1 MVYGIYI
8 MHSVEF
14 YDFVEYVQILLILYS
29 IVQNLSRIVVKKFNR
44 FIEFYEKER
53 EKLENYQFYLCA

>member
-8 MHSVEF
+8 MHSVKF

-53 EKLENYQFYLCA
+53 EKIGKLQFYLCA